1 MKRTFTLFILL
12 FTTIQVFPC
21 TNLLV
26 SKGASKDG
34 SVMVSYAADSH
45 TRYGTLVYMPRGK
58 HSQGEKIEVR
68 EWGKERFLG
77 YIPQVPYTYN
87 VIGNMNEHQVLI
99 GESTWGGLPQLMDT
113 TAILDYGSLIYI
125 TLQRAKTARQ
135 AIEIFTSLADE
146 YGYASS
152 GESISFA
159 DPNEVWFMDIIA
171 RMPKYENGENQ
182 NKGAVWVAVKI
193 PDGYISAHAN
203 CARITTFPKN
213 DPENCLYAKDVISHA
228 KENGLYKG
236 SDEDFSFAD
245 VYCPLDFSAMRGCEA
260 RVWSFFRKHGVE
272 DMEKY
277 ADFARGDNPKNR
289 MPLYVKAKEKL
300 DVKDVADMMRDHY
313 EGTEFDMTK
322 GISAGGHELPYRW
335 RPLNIEIDGKTVMH
349 ERAIATQ
356 QTGFWFVGQCRG
368 WLPNH
373 IGGLFWFAVDDA
385 ATSPLSP
392 FYACS
397 NEISHHYALGNG
409 SMIEYS
415 PTSMFWLQNRI
426 AQFAYLRYNQIGK
439 EVREN
444 VDAHELQMME
454 KVKQADKKALQANSV
469 EVAENILT
477 EFSVTQANELF
488 VKWKALDEYLLV
500 KFIDGNIKRQN
511 PDGSFKNNGH
521 CKTIP
526 PAPIYGD
533 YSDTYKKAV
542 VNEK

>member
-1 MKRTFTLFILL
+1 M
-12 FTTIQVFPC
+12 TIVALMAAAQIYPC

-34 SVMVSYAADSH
+34 SIMVSYAADSH
-45 TRYGTLVYMPRGK
+45 TRYGTLVHMPRGK
-58 HSQGEKIEVR
+58 HLSGEKIEVR

-113 TAILDYGSLIYI
+113 TAVLDYGSLIYI
-125 TLQRAKTARQ
+125 TLQRAKTARE
-135 AIEIFTSLADE
+135 AIEIFTTLADE

-171 RMPKYENGENQ
+171 RMPKYSNGKNL
-182 NKGAVWVAVKI
+182 NKGAVWVAVRI
-193 PDGYISAHAN
+193 PDGFISAHAN

-213 DPENCLYAKDVISHA
+213 DPQNCLYSKDVVSHA
-228 KENGLYKG
+228 RENGLYSG

-245 VYCPLDFSAMRGCEA
+245 VYCPLDFSAMRACEA
-260 RVWSFFRKHGVE
+260 RVWSFFRRHGAE
-272 DMEKY
+272 DMDKY
-277 ADFARGDNPKNR
+277 LDHVRGDNPKNR
-289 MPLYVKAKEKL
+289 LPLYVKVKEKL
-300 DVKDVADMMRDHY
+300 SVKDVADMMRDHY

-322 GISAGGHELPYRW
+322 GIAAGGHEIPYRW
-335 RPLNIEIDGKTVMH
+335 RPSNFEIDGKKGVH

-385 ATSPLSP
+385 GTSPLSP

-397 NEISHHYALGNG
+397 SEISTHYALGNG

-426 AQFAYLRYNQIGK
+426 AQFAYLRYNQIGT
-439 EVREN
+439 EVRER
-444 VDAHELQMME
+444 VDAHELAMIDE
-454 KVKQADKKALQANSV
+454 VAKADKQALEAKSVSVAEEILTKFSVEQAN
-469 EVAENILT
+469 A
-477 EFSVTQANELF
+477 LF
-488 VKWKALDEYLLV
+488 TKWKALDVYLLV

-526 PAPIYGD
+526 PAPVYGG
-533 YSDTYKKAV
+533 YSDTYKRAV
-542 VNEK
+542 VNDK